1 MALRWCPG
9 KPRPRSAS
17 SGGCGG
23 GAPGRSGLLLW
34 KRPWQLPAPSLC
46 GLGWL
51 AALPVSLQQ
60 QNQGQ
65 SSWLPLHLSVVCL
78 WVSCLSLCASVC
90 VFISFSLASETSTYF
105 PLLSSFLSVSGSL
118 QAFPLIFFFFLF
130 HYDCPLI
137 RKNERL
143 SRTFRIKATDRV
155 GRFQPMCSGELSFGL
170 AQPSFLPCSG

>member
-1 MALRWCPG
+1 MPGKKMALRWCPG

-78 WVSCLSLCASVC
+78 WVSCLSLCASVSL
-90 VFISFSLASETSTYF
+90 FLSPLHQRPAPTSHFSLLPSQFQGHNKVTSNYIPEKPDPLFTSSEHRQRRV
-105 PLLSSFLSVSGSL
+105 PSL
-118 QAFPLIFFFFLF
+118 Q
-130 HYDCPLI
+130 
-137 RKNERL
+137 
-143 SRTFRIKATDRV
+143 
-155 GRFQPMCSGELSFGL
+155 
-170 AQPSFLPCSG
+170 